1 MGQPM
6 QLGGARGSEAAN
18 GGTSANGRSA
28 GRTRGPR
35 LLVYSQDGL
44 GLGHLR
50 RTNTLARRFL
60 AACPDACALLVS
72 DSPLGTFFG
81 VAPNQ
86 DYLKLP
92 SIVKSQPG
100 VWRGASLPI
109 SGDDLMS
116 LRQDLLT
123 SAALS
128 FKPDLFVVD
137 HMPHGAL
144 GELLPTLEALR
155 DTPTRVVLGLR
166 DIVDAPEIVR
176 RRWRV
181 EGAYEALDRHYDL
194 ILVYGNQDVYDVA
207 ANYGMTPGVA
217 ERLHYCGYVC
227 APDQAHQ
234 TRRVRTR
241 CLNGSQQDR
250 LIVATAGGGADAY
263 PLMEALLQAM
273 PAITAEVSAAL
284 TIITGPFMPAP
295 LRRALQ
301 EQANGSGVK
310 VRTSVQ
316 DVLSYI
322 AAADV
327 VVGMA
332 GYNTTVEVL
341 RMATPAVLVPRAGP
355 SAEQRTR
362 ARLFG
367 ERGWVE
373 VVEPEALSPVTLAER
388 VLAAL
393 DRQRPVAEQAPDLRG
408 LDVAV
413 NRLVA
418 ELSQSA
424 IR

>member
-1 MGQPM
+1 M
-6 QLGGARGSEAAN
+6 QLGGARGSEAVN
-18 GGTSANGRSA
+18 GGTPANGRSA
-28 GRTRGPR
+28 GRTQGPR

-109 SGDDLMS
+109 SGDDLLS

-207 ANYGMTPGVA
+207 ANYGMAPGVA

-234 TRRVRTR
+234 TRRVRSR
-241 CLNGSQQDR
+241 CLNGSEQDR

-263 PLMEALLQAM
+263 PLMETLLQAM

-310 VRTSVQ
+310 IRTSVQ

-393 DRQRPVAEQAPDLRG
+393 DHQRPVAEQPPDLRG

-418 ELSQSA
+418 ELSRPA

>member
-1 MGQPM
+1 M
-6 QLGGARGSEAAN
+6 QLGGARGSEAVN
-18 GGTSANGRSA
+18 GGTPANGRSA
-28 GRTRGPR
+28 GRTQGPR

-109 SGDDLMS
+109 SGDDLLS

-155 DTPTRVVLGLR
+155 DTPTRVILGLR

-207 ANYGMTPGVA
+207 ANYGMAPGVA

-234 TRRVRTR
+234 TRRVRSR
-241 CLNGSQQDR
+241 CLNGSEQDR

-263 PLMEALLQAM
+263 PLMETLLQAM

-310 VRTSVQ
+310 IRTSVQ

-393 DRQRPVAEQAPDLRG
+393 DHQRPVAEQAPDLRG

-418 ELSQSA
+418 ELSRPA

>member
-1 MGQPM
+1 M
-6 QLGGARGSEAAN
+6 QLGGARGSEAVN
-18 GGTSANGRSA
+18 GGTPANGRSA
-28 GRTRGPR
+28 GRTQGPR

-109 SGDDLMS
+109 SGDDLLS

-207 ANYGMTPGVA
+207 ANYGMAPGVA

-234 TRRVRTR
+234 TRRVRSR
-241 CLNGSQQDR
+241 CLNGSEQDR

-263 PLMEALLQAM
+263 PLMETLLQAM

-310 VRTSVQ
+310 IRTSVQ

-393 DRQRPVAEQAPDLRG
+393 DHQRPVAEQAPDLRG

-418 ELSQSA
+418 ELSRPA

>member
-1 MGQPM
+1 M
-6 QLGGARGSEAAN
+6 QLGGARGSEAVN
-18 GGTSANGRSA
+18 GGTPANGRSA
-28 GRTRGPR
+28 GRTQGPR

-109 SGDDLMS
+109 SGDDLLS

-155 DTPTRVVLGLR
+155 ETPTRVILGLR

-207 ANYGMTPGVA
+207 ANYGMAPGVA

-234 TRRVRTR
+234 TRRVRSR
-241 CLNGSQQDR
+241 CLNGSEQDR

-263 PLMEALLQAM
+263 PLMETLLQAM

-310 VRTSVQ
+310 IRTSVQ

-393 DRQRPVAEQAPDLRG
+393 DHQRPVAEQAPDLRG

-418 ELSQSA
+418 ELSRPA

>member
-1 MGQPM
+1 M
-6 QLGGARGSEAAN
+6 QLGCTSGNGASDVGGSTQN
-18 GGTSANGRSA
+18 GFRA
-28 GRTRGPR
+28 GGPAPR

-60 AACPDACALLVS
+60 SACPDACALLVS

-81 VAPNQ
+81 MAPNQ

-92 SIVKSQPG
+92 SIVKSRPG
-100 VWRGASLPI
+100 VWRGTSLPI
-109 SGDDLMS
+109 SGDDLLA

-155 DTPTRVVLGLR
+155 STDTRVVLGLR

-176 RRWRV
+176 RRWQM
-181 EGAYEALDRHYDL
+181 EGAYEALESYYDL
-194 ILVYGNQDVYDVA
+194 VLVYGNQDVYDVA
-207 ANYGMTPGVA
+207 VNYDMAPAVA
-217 ERLHYCGYVC
+217 DRLHYCGYVC
-227 APDQAHQ
+227 APDEAQQ

-241 CLNGSQQDR
+241 CLNGSKAER

-263 PLMEALLQAM
+263 PLMEALLGAM
-273 PAITAEVSAAL
+273 PAITAEAPTAL
-284 TIITGPFMPAP
+284 TIITGPFMPEDM
-295 LRRALQ
+295 RRALQ
-301 EQANGSGVK
+301 VKANGSGVK
-310 VRTSVQ
+310 IRTSVQ

-362 ARLFG
+362 ARLFD
-367 ERGWVE
+367 ERRWVE
-373 VVEPEALSPVTLAER
+373 MVEPEALSPDTLATR

-393 DRQRPVAEQAPDLRG
+393 DQDRPAADHAPDLRG

-413 NRLVA
+413 NRLVS
-418 ELSQSA
+418 ELGQPAVS
-424 IR
+424 

>member
-1 MGQPM
+1 M
-6 QLGGARGSEAAN
+6 QLGGARGSEAVN
-18 GGTSANGRSA
+18 GGTPANGRSA
-28 GRTRGPR
+28 GRTQGPR

-109 SGDDLMS
+109 SGDDLLS

-155 DTPTRVVLGLR
+155 DTPTRVILGLR

-207 ANYGMTPGVA
+207 ANYGMAPGVA

-234 TRRVRTR
+234 TRRVRSR
-241 CLNGSQQDR
+241 CLNGSERDR

-263 PLMEALLQAM
+263 PLMETLLQAM

-310 VRTSVQ
+310 IRTSVQ

-393 DRQRPVAEQAPDLRG
+393 DHQRPVAEQAPDLRG

-418 ELSQSA
+418 ELSRPA

>member
-1 MGQPM
+1 V
-6 QLGGARGSEAAN
+6 QLGCTSGNGAGDVGGSTRN
-18 GGTSANGRSA
+18 GAWA
-28 GRTRGPR
+28 GGGPAPR

-60 AACPDACALLVS
+60 SACPDACALLVS

-81 VAPNQ
+81 TAPNQ

-92 SIVKSQPG
+92 SIVKSRPG
-100 VWRGASLPI
+100 VWRGTSLPI
-109 SGDDLMS
+109 SGEDLLS

-144 GELLPTLEALR
+144 GELIPTLEALQG
-155 DTPTRVVLGLR
+155 THTRVVLGLR

-176 RRWRV
+176 SRWEA
-181 EGAYEALDRHYDL
+181 EGAYEALERFYDL
-194 ILVYGNQDVYDVA
+194 VLVYGNQDVYDVA
-207 ANYGMTPGVA
+207 ANYGMRPEVA
-217 ERLHYCGYVC
+217 DRLHYCGYVC
-227 APDQAHQ
+227 APDEAQQ

-241 CLNGSQQDR
+241 CLNGSKAEH

-263 PLMEALLQAM
+263 PLMEALLEAM
-273 PAITAEVSAAL
+273 PSIRSEVPAAL
-284 TIITGPFMPAP
+284 TIITGPFMPEP
-295 LRRALQ
+295 LRKALQ
-301 EQANGSGVK
+301 ERANGSGVK
-310 VRTSVQ
+310 IKTSVQ

-327 VVGMA
+327 MVGMA

-362 ARLFG
+362 AQLFG

-373 VVEPEALSPVTLAER
+373 NVEPEALGPETLADR

-393 DRQRPVAEQAPDLRG
+393 DQDRPAAVHAPDLRG

-413 NRLVA
+413 NRLVS
-418 ELSQSA
+418 ELGQPAVS
-424 IR
+424 

>member
-1 MGQPM
+1 V
-6 QLGGARGSEAAN
+6 QLGCTSGNGADDVGGLTKN
-18 GGTSANGRSA
+18 GFRA
-28 GRTRGPR
+28 GGPAPR

-60 AACPDACALLVS
+60 SACPDACALLVS

-81 VAPNQ
+81 MAPNQ

-92 SIVKSQPG
+92 SIVKSRPG
-100 VWRGASLPI
+100 VWRGTSLPI
-109 SGDDLMS
+109 SGDDLLA

-155 DTPTRVVLGLR
+155 STPTRVVLGLR

-181 EGAYEALDRHYDL
+181 EGAYEALDRYYDL
-194 ILVYGNQDVYDVA
+194 VLVYGNQDVYDVA
-207 ANYGMTPGVA
+207 AKYGMTPEVA

-227 APDQAHQ
+227 VPDEAQS

-241 CLNGSQQDR
+241 CLNGSKAER

-263 PLMEALLQAM
+263 PLMEALLMAM
-273 PAITAEVSAAL
+273 PAITAAAPTAL

-301 EQANGSGVK
+301 LQANGSGVK
-310 VRTSVQ
+310 IRTSVE

-373 VVEPEALSPVTLAER
+373 VVEPEDLDADTLADR

-393 DRQRPVAEQAPDLRG
+393 DQGRPIAPHAPDLRG

-418 ELSQSA
+418 ELGQPAVS
-424 IR
+424 

>member
-1 MGQPM
+1 M
-6 QLGGARGSEAAN
+6 QLGGARGSEAVN
-18 GGTSANGRSA
+18 GGTPANGRSA
-28 GRTRGPR
+28 GRTQGPR

-109 SGDDLMS
+109 SGDDLLS

-155 DTPTRVVLGLR
+155 DTPTRVILGLR

-207 ANYGMTPGVA
+207 ANYGMAPGVA

-234 TRRVRTR
+234 TRRVRSR
-241 CLNGSQQDR
+241 CLNGSEQDR

-263 PLMEALLQAM
+263 PLMETLLQAM

-310 VRTSVQ
+310 IRTSVQ

-393 DRQRPVAEQAPDLRG
+393 DHQRPVAEQPPDLRG

-418 ELSQSA
+418 ELSRPA

>member
-1 MGQPM
+1 M
-6 QLGGARGSEAAN
+6 
-18 GGTSANGRSA
+18 
-28 GRTRGPR
+28 
-35 LLVYSQDGL
+35 
-44 GLGHLR
+44 
-50 RTNTLARRFL
+50 
-60 AACPDACALLVS
+60 
-72 DSPLGTFFG
+72 
-81 VAPNQ
+81 
-86 DYLKLP
+86 
-92 SIVKSQPG
+92 
-100 VWRGASLPI
+100 WRGTSLPI
-109 SGDDLMS
+109 SGDDLLA

-155 DTPTRVVLGLR
+155 ATDTRVVLGLR

-176 RRWRV
+176 RRWQM
-181 EGAYEALDRHYDL
+181 EGAYEALDRYYDL
-194 ILVYGNQDVYDVA
+194 VLVYGNQDVYDVA
-207 ANYGMTPGVA
+207 VNYDMAPAVA
-217 ERLHYCGYVC
+217 DRLHYCGYVC
-227 APDQAHQ
+227 APDEAQQ

-241 CLNGSQQDR
+241 CLNGSKAER

-273 PAITAEVSAAL
+273 PAITAEAPAAL
-284 TIITGPFMPAP
+284 TIITGPFMPDDM
-295 LRRALQ
+295 RRALQ
-301 EQANGSGVK
+301 VQANGSGVK
-310 VRTSVQ
+310 IRTSVQ

-362 ARLFG
+362 ARLFD
-367 ERGWVE
+367 ERRWVE
-373 VVEPEALSPVTLAER
+373 MVEPEALAPDTLARR

-393 DRQRPVAEQAPDLRG
+393 DQDRPAADHAPDLRG

-413 NRLVA
+413 NRLVS
-418 ELSQSA
+418 ELGQPAVS
-424 IR
+424 